1 MRAATPRTRGFTL
14 TELLVMLAIIAVLA
28 TLAAP
33 GFGTLIGRSQ
43 VRAARD
49 VLTTSLNQARIA
61 AVNRGGHVVACP
73 SPGGGRCGHTTDWH
87 PGWILFDDLDHDRS
101 RSADEP
107 LLAVAQVRTAGLAIV
122 ASSGRLAIDYRP
134 DGSASGTNVTLTI
147 CDRHSGANGASTV
160 VVSPSGRIRH
170 GVATPAATSAC
181 LAAAATAEA

>member
-1 MRAATPRTRGFTL
+1 MHAATSRARGFTL
-14 TELLVMLAIIAVLA
+14 TELLVMLAIVAVLA

-43 VRAARD
+43 ARAARD
-49 VLTTSLNQARIA
+49 VLMTSLNQARIA

-73 SPGGGRCGHTTDWH
+73 SPGGDRCGHTTHWH

-107 LLAVAQVRTAGLAIV
+107 LLAVAWVRTAGLAIV

-134 DGSASGTNVTLTI
+134 DGSASGTNVTLTV